1 MTEEKNTRVKPKQA
15 RKPLKMPGNIGRGV
29 SKFLGGEMIQSGTF
43 RFFPYLVFIAIL
55 AFIYI
60 ANNYYAEDKIRQ
72 INQHRKQLK
81 EIRYEYITTKSEL
94 TSMTKQSQIA
104 KKLNSKGI
112 KESVDPIKTIQIR
125 KEEE

>member
-1 MTEEKNTRVKPKQA
+1 MQ
-15 RKPLKMPGNIGRGV
+15 GNIGRGIRN
-29 SKFLGGEMIQSGTF
+29 FLGGEMIQSGTF
-43 RFFPYLVFIAIL
+43 RFFPYLVFIAVL

-72 INQHRKQLK
+72 TNQLRKQLK

-104 KKLNSKGI
+104 KKLSKKGI
-112 KESVDPIKTIQIR
+112 KESVDPIKTIHL
-125 KEEE
+125 KTDEE